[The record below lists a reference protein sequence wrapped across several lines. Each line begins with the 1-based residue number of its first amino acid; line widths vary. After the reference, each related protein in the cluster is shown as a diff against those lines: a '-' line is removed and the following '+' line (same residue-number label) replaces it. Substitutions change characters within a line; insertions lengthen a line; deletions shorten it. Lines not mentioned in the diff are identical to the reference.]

1 MIFFGEVMS
10 TLKRK
15 IIILVVICLIVL
27 VGALIF
33 DRFLGKDY
41 LTQIKYDEV
50 IKKVQNKDSFV
61 LLISQTTC
69 SHCKN
74 FKPKLSEVA
83 KEYKL
88 NIYYIE
94 VDLLSEDEYN
104 SFKKYFNFEGTPQ
117 TVFVIDGY
125 EKTAANRIVGDT
137 STEKIISKLKSNGFI
152 D

>member
-1 MIFFGEVMS
+1 MK
-10 TLKRK
+10 LKK
-15 IIILVVICLIVL
+15 AILLISIVIL
-27 VGALIF
+27 VGALIA
-33 DRFLGKDY
+33 DRVLGKSY
-41 LTQIKYDEV
+41 LVELSYS
-50 IKKVQNKDSFV
+50 KVMEKIDNKDDFV
-61 LLISQTTC
+61 LLFSQTTC

-94 VDLLSEDEYN
+94 VDLLSEDERN
-104 SFKKYFNFEGTPQ
+104 SFKKYFSFEGTPQ

-125 EKTAANRIVGDT
+125 EKTAANRIVGDA

-152 D
+152 E